1 MSRFFVTRF
10 PLPATRFP
18 LPEIILN
25 GMRAF
30 LSVSAAAVLALTA
43 CTTPNGGIT
52 ASGPSA
58 SDVVNIDRDF
68 DLKPGQTARV
78 DGTAFSISFVSVPED
93 SRCPTDV
100 VCVWAGNGAVS
111 LVVTDDAGAKST
123 VVLNTTISPRSVRNS
138 GYEISLT
145 GLKPDPRQGSPI
157 PLANYVATLRVTR
170 P

>member
-1 MSRFFVTRF
+1 MRTLTYVAIA
-10 PLPATRFP
+10 ATF
-18 LPEIILN
+18 
-25 GMRAF
+25 
-30 LSVSAAAVLALTA
+30 AAAG
-43 CTTPNGGIT
+43 CTTPNNAIT

-78 DGTAFSISFVSVPED
+78 DGTALTVSFVGVPED

-111 LVVTDDAGAKST
+111 LTTTDDTGAKTT
-123 VVLNTTISPRSVRNS
+123 VVLNTTLSPRSVRS
-138 GYEISLT
+138 SAYEISLT
-145 GLKPDPRQGSPI
+145 GLKPAPKQGSPI
-157 PLANYVATLRVTR
+157 PLADYVATLRITR

>member
-1 MSRFFVTRF
+1 MRTLTFISIAVT
-10 PLPATRFP
+10 
-18 LPEIILN
+18 
-25 GMRAF
+25 F
-30 LSVSAAAVLALTA
+30 LVAG
-43 CTTPNGGIT
+43 CTTPNGAIS

-68 DLKPGQTARV
+68 ELKPGQTARL
-78 DGTAFSISFVSVPED
+78 DGTAFSVSFVGVPED

-111 LVVTDDAGAKST
+111 LVVTDDTGAKST
-123 VVLNTTISPRSVRNS
+123 VVLNTTISPRSVRTS

-145 GLKPDPRQGSPI
+145 GLKPDPRQSSPI